1 MTEINQ
7 SMPTADSTQSD
18 ELVFEEAS
26 EETQAPETT
35 EENSPE
41 STDASIEAPK
51 EAPKEPEVKEPE
63 FLKIKYNGAEEGLTK
78 DQTITLAQKGRNYD
92 KVVARLEAMQNN
104 PTLKVFAEQAN
115 RAGLSIDEYAQRL
128 SEFQEQSQIHNLA
141 NEFKKSNPDVDDKIA
156 EQYARQAYQ
165 NMQYQKKQNEAQRA
179 QQAADIRRQTANEE
193 MAVFMREYPNVD
205 VRELP
210 KEVIDDI
217 NSGQNLMSAYRGYE
231 NRLLRD
237 QLAAERKNIS
247 NKRTSTGS
255 VSENTASD
263 ESDPFLQGFLG
274 K

>member
-51 EAPKEPEVKEPE
+51 EAPKAPEVKEPE

-165 NMQYQKKQNEAQRA
+165 NMQYQKKQNEAQMA

-210 KEVIDDI
+210 KEVIDEI

-231 NRLLRD
+231 NRLLKD

-255 VSENTASD
+255 VSENAASD

>member
-26 EETQAPETT
+26 EETQAPEVT

-51 EAPKEPEVKEPE
+51 EAPKAPEVKEPE
-63 FLKIKYNGAEEGLTK
+63 FLKIKYNGAEEGLTR

-92 KVVARLEAMQNN
+92 KLQARLQAMENN

-115 RAGLSIDEYAQRL
+115 KAGISIDEYAHRL
-128 SEFQEQSQIHNLA
+128 SQYQEQSQIHSLMS
-141 NEFKKSNPDVDDKIA
+141 EFKKQNPNVDDSVA
-156 EQYARQAYQ
+156 EQYAKQAYQ
-165 NMQYQKKQNEAQRA
+165 NMQYQKKQNEEQRL
-179 QQAADIRRQTANEE
+179 QQAADIRRQTANDE
-193 MAVFMREYPNVD
+193 MAVFMREYPNID

-231 NRLLRD
+231 NRMLKE
-237 QLAAERKNIS
+237 QLAAERKNVA
-247 NKRTSTGS
+247 NKRISTGS
-255 VSENTASD
+255 VSENMANE
-263 ESDPFLQGFLG
+263 ESDPFLQGLLG